1 MLNIMNIAICKRRNG
16 NYTTTNLSTVTT
28 CKKIEREEFV
38 RKSEFKGKRVT
49 FGKTLVNRLFKKGR
63 IESGRKWETVRTAFH
78 KNLFFFFLI

>member
-16 NYTTTNLSTVTT
+16 NYTATNLSTVTT

-49 FGKTLVNRLFKKGR
+49 FGKT
-63 IESGRKWETVRTAFH
+63 W
-78 KNLFFFFLI
+78 